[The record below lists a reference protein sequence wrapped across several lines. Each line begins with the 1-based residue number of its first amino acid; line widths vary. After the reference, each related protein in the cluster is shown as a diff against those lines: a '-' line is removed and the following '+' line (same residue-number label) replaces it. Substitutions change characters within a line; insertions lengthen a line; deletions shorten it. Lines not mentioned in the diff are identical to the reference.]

1 MSVKKQ
7 MAMNA
12 SKFIVNGG
20 TPLKGEVVISGA
32 KNSAVGIILA
42 TILCDEEC
50 VLNNVPNISDIQ
62 DEMEILEGMGAKIT
76 KIDDSSYKINTTGIK
91 SFEVSDEAAHNMRAS
106 TYFMGTLLGRFK
118 EAVVPAPGGCNL
130 GDRPIDLHLK
140 SFEQMGAKTS
150 IDNGS
155 VHLKA
160 DYFISSSIRFDQ
172 VSVGA
177 TINAMCAACKAGEG
191 VKTEIDNAAKEPHV
205 VDVANFLNSMGAK
218 IRGAGTDKIKIMGV
232 DYLHS
237 TNYSI
242 IPDQIEA
249 GTFMVA
255 AAATK
260 GKVKICNV
268 TTKHLETITEKLR
281 QTGVFVDDSHDDYV
295 IVDGSNRELKPC
307 NIITLPHPGFPT
319 DMQPQFSTL
328 LTLANGASVV
338 TDNIFSNRFKYVEQL
353 RKMGAEI
360 TVTSSAAV
368 INGHGFGSLKCANN
382 VRAVDLRAGAAMVV
396 AALSAKGETT
406 IGDVFHIQRGYENIV
421 DKLKNLGADIR
432 VVYNDSP
439 DNKQNCG

>member
-7 MAMNA
+7 AAMNA

-32 KNSAVGIILA
+32 KNSAVGIIPA

-50 VLNNVPNISDIQ
+50 IISNVPDISDIQ
-62 DEMEILEGMGAKIT
+62 DEMEILRGMGAKIT
-76 KIDDSSYKINTTGIK
+76 RLDSSAYKIDTTGIK
-91 SFEVSDEAAHNMRAS
+91 TFKVSDDAAHNMRAS

-118 EAVVPAPGGCNL
+118 EAIVPAPGGCNL

-140 SFEQMGAKTS
+140 AFEQMGAKNS

-160 DYFISSSIRFDQ
+160 DYFISSGIRFDQ

-177 TINAMCAACKAGEG
+177 TINAMYVACKAGEG
-191 VKTEIDNAAKEPHV
+191 IKTVIENAAKEPHV

-218 IRGAGTDKIKIMGV
+218 ITGAGTDKIKIVGV
-232 DYLHS
+232 DFLHG
-237 TNYSI
+237 TDYSI

-260 GKVKICNV
+260 GKIKICNV

-295 IVDGSNRELKPC
+295 IVDGSNENLKPC
-307 NIITLPHPGFPT
+307 NVVTLPHPGFPT

-328 LTLANGASVV
+328 LTLAKGASVV

-382 VRAVDLRAGAAMVV
+382 VRAVDLRAGAAMVI

-406 IGDVFHIQRGYENIV
+406 IGDVFHIQRGYEDIV
-421 DKLKNLGADIR
+421 GKLKNLGADIKI
-432 VVYNDSP
+432 VYDENP
-439 DNKQNCG
+439 QNQNCC